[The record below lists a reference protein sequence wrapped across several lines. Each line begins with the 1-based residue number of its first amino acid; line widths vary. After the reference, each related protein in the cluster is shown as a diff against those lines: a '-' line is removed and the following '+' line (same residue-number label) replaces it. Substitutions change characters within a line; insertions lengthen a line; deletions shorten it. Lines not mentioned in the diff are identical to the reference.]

1 MFCQRKLYTT
11 IVFFDSAKQAAKQY
25 NYCTLVF
32 LGSSHDTQCHAH
44 HHNQRTMSIMT
55 IEVFGNFKPY

>member
-11 IVFFDSAKQAAKQY
+11 IVFLDSAKQAAL
-25 NYCTLVF
+25 TSVF
-32 LGSSHDTQCHAH
+32 LGSSSHDTQCHAH
-44 HHNQRTMSIMT
+44 HHNQRSMSIMT